1 MQHIKNGGWIALCCL
16 LLSACTGPAAFERP
30 NGVALAP
37 NGLLYVMDFGH
48 YRIAQVDESG
58 RLVKSIGKF
67 GPGTDQI
74 YFGWDMA
81 VDPQGNA
88 YFGNVI
94 RDDDGVRH
102 DGIKI
107 FSSEGKFLREV
118 GGQDYPPHNEG
129 KANLPY
135 GLDVD
140 EQGRVYTADYE
151 TNRVRVFNPD
161 GQLILQLPGDGH
173 EAFSFTNPGDVAVD
187 DNRGFLYVTDFTM
200 GQLLKFELA
209 FEDAGSARVSFLQAI
224 GSYGREP
231 GQFAFPQNLAI
242 DESTGTVYVGDLAN
256 RRVQAFDVHGKYL
269 ASYAPEGVT
278 DWQVLGLA
286 AGSHGTIYA
295 GDALNNTVWMFF
307 TDGQPARRVEAQ
319 P

>member
-1 MQHIKNGGWIALCCL
+1 MRHIYYGGWILLCCF
-16 LLSACTGPAAFERP
+16 LLSACSGPAGFERP

-37 NGLLYVMDFGH
+37 NGHLYVMDFGH
-48 YRIAQVDESG
+48 YRIAQVNEAG
-58 RLVKSIGKF
+58 RVVKSIGKF
-67 GPGTDQI
+67 GSGADQI

-88 YFGNVI
+88 YFGNVV

-107 FSSEGKFLREV
+107 FSPAGKYLGEV
-118 GGQDYPPHNEG
+118 GGMDYPANDEG
-129 KANLPY
+129 QAHMPY

-140 EQGRVYTADYE
+140 EQGRIYTADYG
-151 TNRVRVFNPD
+151 TNMVRVFDRD
-161 GQLILQLPGDGH
+161 GHLLLQLPGDGH

-187 DNRGFLYVTDFTM
+187 DRRGYLYVTDFTM
-200 GQLLKFELA
+200 GQLLKFELII
-209 FEDAGSARVSFLQAI
+209 ESGGSARVDFLQAI

-231 GQFAFPQNLAI
+231 GQFAFPQNLAV
-242 DESTGTVYVGDLAN
+242 DEATGTVYVGDLAN
-256 RRVQAFDVHGKYL
+256 RRVQAFDADGVYL
-269 ASYAPEGVT
+269 ASYAPEGIT

-286 AGSHGTIYA
+286 AGPNGTIYA
-295 GDALNNTVWMFF
+295 GDALNNTVWIFSA
-307 TDGQPARRVEAQ
+307 DGQPARRVEAQ

>member
-1 MQHIKNGGWIALCCL
+1 MRHMKNGGWIVLCCF
-16 LLSACTGPAAFERP
+16 LLSACSGPVTFERP

-37 NGLLYVMDFGH
+37 SGLLYVMDFGH
-48 YRIAQVDESG
+48 YRIAQVDEAG
-58 RLVKSIGKF
+58 KVVKSVGKF
-67 GPGTDQI
+67 GFGEDQI

-88 YFGNVI
+88 YFGNVV

-102 DGIKI
+102 DGVKI
-107 FSSEGKFLREV
+107 FSPEGKFLGEI
-118 GGQDYPPHNEG
+118 GGMDYPATNSG
-129 KANLPY
+129 NANLPY

-140 EQGRVYTADYE
+140 EQGRIYTADYG
-151 TNRVRVFNPD
+151 TNRVRVFGPD
-161 GQLILQLPGDGH
+161 GRMLLQLPGDGH

-187 DNRGFLYVTDFTM
+187 DRRGLLYITDFTM
-200 GQLLKFELA
+200 GQLLKFALV
-209 FEDAGSARVSFLQAI
+209 FDANGVARVDFLQAI

-242 DESTGTVYVGDLAN
+242 DEDSGTVYVADLAN
-256 RRVQAFDVHGKYL
+256 RRVQAFDTEGGYL
-269 ASYAPEGVT
+269 ASYAPADVD

-286 AGSHGTIYA
+286 AGPEGTIYA
-295 GDALNNTVWMFF
+295 GDALNNAVWVFS
-307 TDGQPARRVEAQ
+307 TIDQTARRLEIQ

>member
-16 LLSACTGPAAFERP
+16 LLSACTGPAACDRP
-30 NGVALAP
+30 NGGALAP

-140 EQGRVYTADYE
+140 EQGRIYTADYE